1 MANQADEYYV
11 STDKSKLQL
20 DVIHNFL
27 KQSYW
32 AKDIPMEKIKTAIEH
47 ALCFGVYHGN
57 KQVGFARVVT
67 DYAVIGYIGDVF
79 ILEEERGKGLSKM
92 LMQEIIRH
100 PQLQILRR
108 IILATRDAHGLYSQ
122 FGFTSLVYP
131 ERWMERARP
140 DAYIHR

>member
-1 MANQADEYYV
+1 MEDTKQEYYV
-11 STDKSKLQL
+11 STDRGKLQI

-27 KQSYW
+27 KDSYW
-32 AKDIPMEKIKTAIEH
+32 AKDIPIEKLKLSIEN
-47 ALCFGVYHGN
+47 ALCFGVYNGN

-92 LMQEIIRH
+92 LMQEIVRH
-100 PQLQILRR
+100 PQLQGIRR

-122 FGFTSLVYP
+122 FGFTPLVYP

-140 DAYIHR
+140 DAYINK

>member
-1 MANQADEYYV
+1 MKSSHPEYIV

-27 KQSYW
+27 SKSYW
-32 AKDIPMEKIKTAIEH
+32 AKDISIDKIKLSIEN
-47 ALCFGVYHGN
+47 ALCFGVYHGD

-67 DYAVIGYIGDVF
+67 DYAVIGYVGDVF

-100 PQLQILRR
+100 PQLQGLRR
-108 IILATRDAHGLYSQ
+108 II
-122 FGFTSLVYP
+122 
-131 ERWMERARP
+131 
-140 DAYIHR
+140 